1 MKVMHTR
8 AVQLL
13 MAGYAC
19 LAGALLAHA
28 GEVKGE
34 KRMDISYR
42 TLTPEEERVI
52 VNKGTEKP
60 FTGKYE
66 TFAGDGIYTCRRCG
80 AALYR
85 SEDKFNAECGWPA
98 FDDEI
103 PGAVK
108 RNKDADGRRIEI
120 VCATCDGHLGHVFI
134 GEKLTPTNTRH
145 CVNSISM
152 EFIDV
157 ADIDKHFKRAIFA
170 GGCFWGVE
178 FYLQKSKGVIA
189 AVSGYTGGTVENPT
203 YEEVCSKK
211 SGHIE
216 AVEVLY
222 DPKQTTYEKLA
233 RRFFEIH
240 DPTQVD
246 RQGPDIGEQYRS
258 AIYFGNAEEKAVAEK
273 LIQLLKG
280 KGYKVVTRVEPAVR
294 FWKAEGR
301 HQDYYFKTGK
311 QPYCHLPVDRFET
324 PKE

>member
-1 MKVMHTR
+1 M
-8 AVQLL
+8 VQSTVI
-13 MAGYAC
+13 
-19 LAGALLAHA
+19 ALL
-28 GEVKGE
+28 
-34 KRMDISYR
+34 
-42 TLTPEEERVI
+42 T
-52 VNKGTEKP
+52 
-60 FTGKYE
+60 
-66 TFAGDGIYTCRRCG
+66 
-80 AALYR
+80 
-85 SEDKFNAECGWPA
+85 
-98 FDDEI
+98 
-103 PGAVK
+103 
-108 RNKDADGRRIEI
+108 
-120 VCATCDGHLGHVFI
+120 
-134 GEKLTPTNTRH
+134 
-145 CVNSISM
+145 
-152 EFIDV
+152 
-157 ADIDKHFKRAIFA
+157 
-170 GGCFWGVE
+170 
-178 FYLQKSKGVIA
+178 
-189 AVSGYTGGTVENPT
+189 SGYTGGKVENPT

-222 DPKQTTYEKLA
+222 DPKQTSYEKLA